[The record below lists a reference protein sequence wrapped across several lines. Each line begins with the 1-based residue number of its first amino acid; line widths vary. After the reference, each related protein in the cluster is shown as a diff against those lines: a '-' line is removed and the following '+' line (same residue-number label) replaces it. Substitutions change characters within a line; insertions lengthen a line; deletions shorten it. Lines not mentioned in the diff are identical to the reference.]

1 MARQHPHPDLIRD
14 LREELKHDTEK
25 GDYARILRSY
35 ERGTITLKEAL
46 NVLVNIMD
54 AEDERIHK
62 TEPVFE
68 I

>member
-1 MARQHPHPDLIRD
+1 MARQHQHPDLLRD
-14 LREELKHDTEK
+14 LREELKHDTDK
-25 GDYARILRSY
+25 DDYARVLRSY

-46 NVLVNIMD
+46 NVIVNIMD
-54 AEDERIHK
+54 AEDERIRE